1 MKTILISI
9 LFLFSFGIADASNE
23 ILYAS
28 IDEGIGSFTAEYIA
42 TIVQEAEEGEYEAV
56 VITLNTPGGLLDAT
70 RDIVSTFL
78 ESEVPIVIY
87 VAPGGAR
94 AGSAGVFITLS
105 ANIAAMAPGTNIG
118 AAHPVGMGGES
129 GDSSDVMTQK
139 VTNDA
144 AALIRSIAKKRK
156 KNQDYAEL
164 TVRESLSYSETEALD
179 SNLIDLIAKNRN
191 ALLKAIH
198 GMQVET
204 TKGLKTLNTK
214 SAKIVV
220 RDKDWKESLLS
231 FISDPNIAYIFIL
244 LTMYGI
250 MIELYNPGAI
260 FPGVIGVMSAILAG
274 FSLQM
279 LPVNYAGLALMIV
292 AIVLF
297 ILEVK
302 IVSYGML
309 SLGGIVSFL
318 LGSIMLIDSPG
329 DFMQIGIE
337 IIIVATLVTAAL
349 FISIITLA
357 VKSQRKNVAS
367 GVNTLVGKEA
377 IVFTAITPET
387 MGKVKVT
394 GELWR
399 AKSSKSFQKNDKVIV
414 KSVDGLTLEVE

>member
-9 LFLFSFGIADASNE
+9 LYILSLNITYASNE

-28 IDEGIGSFTAEYIA
+28 IDEGIGSFTAEYIS
-42 TIVQEAEEGEYEAV
+42 TLVDEAEDGNYEAII
-56 VITLNTPGGLLDAT
+56 ITLNTPGGLLDAT

-78 ESEVPIVIY
+78 ESRVPIIVY

-118 AAHPVGMGGES
+118 AAHPVGVGGES

-164 TVRESLSYSETEALD
+164 TVRQSLSYSETEALD

-204 TKGLKTLNTK
+204 TNGLKTLNTK
-214 SAKIVV
+214 NSKIIV
-220 RDKDWKESLLS
+220 RDKDWKEELLS
-231 FISDPNIAYIFIL
+231 FLSDPNIAYIFIL

-292 AIVLF
+292 GIVLF

-302 IVSYGML
+302 IVSFGML
-309 SLGGIVSFL
+309 TIGGLIAFV

-329 DFMQIGIE
+329 DFMQIGFE
-337 IIIVATLVTAAL
+337 IILAATLLTAGL
-349 FISIITLA
+349 FIGIVMLA
-357 VKSQRKNVAS
+357 VKSQKKKVAS
-367 GVNTLVGKEA
+367 GISTLVDKEA
-377 IVFTAITPET
+377 VVINEITPEK
-387 MGKVKVT
+387 MGQVKVS
-394 GELWR
+394 GEIWR
-399 AKSSKSFQKNDKVIV
+399 AKSSSSHQKKDRVIV

>member
-9 LFLFSFGIADASNE
+9 LYILSLNITYASNE
-23 ILYAS
+23 ILYTS
-28 IDEGIGSFTAEYIA
+28 IDEGIGSFTAEYIS
-42 TIVQEAEEGEYEAV
+42 TLVDEAEDGNYEALI
-56 VITLNTPGGLLDAT
+56 ITLNTPGGLLDAT

-78 ESEVPIVIY
+78 ESRVPIIVY

-118 AAHPVGMGGES
+118 AAHPVGVGGES

-164 TVRESLSYSETEALD
+164 TVRQSLSYSETEALD

-204 TKGLKTLNTK
+204 TNGLKTLNTK
-214 SAKIVV
+214 NAKIIV
-220 RDKDWKESLLS
+220 RDKDWKEELLS
-231 FISDPNIAYIFIL
+231 FLSDPNIAYIFIL

-292 AIVLF
+292 GIVLF

-302 IVSYGML
+302 IVSFGML
-309 SLGGIVSFL
+309 TIGGLIAFV

-329 DFMQIGIE
+329 DFMQIGFE
-337 IIIVATLVTAAL
+337 IILAASLLTAGL
-349 FISIITLA
+349 FIGIVMLA
-357 VKSQRKNVAS
+357 VKSQKKKVAS
-367 GVNTLVGKEA
+367 GISTLVDKEA
-377 IVFTAITPET
+377 VVINEITPEK
-387 MGKVKVT
+387 MGQVKVS
-394 GELWR
+394 GEIWR
-399 AKSSKSFQKNDKVIV
+399 AKSSSSHQKKDRVIV

>member
-9 LFLFSFGIADASNE
+9 LFLFSFGIASAENE

-28 IDEGIGSFTAEYIA
+28 INEGIGSFTSNYIA
-42 TIVQEAEEGEYEAV
+42 TLVQEAEDGNYEAL

-78 ESEVPIVIY
+78 ESKVPIVVY

-94 AGSAGVFITLS
+94 AGSAGVFITLA
-105 ANIAAMAPGTNIG
+105 ANVAAMAPGTNIG

-144 AALIRSIAKKRK
+144 AALIRSIANKRN
-156 KNQDYAEL
+156 KNSDFAEL
-164 TVRESLSYSETEALD
+164 TVRQSLSYSETEALD

-204 TKGLKTLNTK
+204 TAGVKTLDTK
-214 SAKIVV
+214 NAKIVI
-220 RDKDWKESLLS
+220 RDKDWKEELLS
-231 FISDPNIAYIFIL
+231 FLSDPNIAYIFIL

-250 MIELYNPGAI
+250 MIELYNPGAV
-260 FPGVIGVMSAILAG
+260 FPGVVGVLSAILAG

-279 LPVNYAGLALMIV
+279 LPVNFAGLALMIV

-302 IVSYGML
+302 VVSFGML
-309 SLGGIVSFL
+309 TLSGIVAFV
-318 LGSIMLIDSPG
+318 LGSVMLIDSPD
-329 DFMQIGIE
+329 DFMQIGFE
-337 IIIVATLVTAAL
+337 IIIAATLLTAGL
-349 FISIITLA
+349 FIGIVMLA
-357 VKSQRKNVAS
+357 VKSQSKKVAS
-367 GVNTLVGKEA
+367 GISTLVDREA
-377 IVFTAITPET
+377 VVINEITPDN
-387 MGKVKVT
+387 MGQVRIS
-394 GELWR
+394 GEIWR
-399 AKSSKSFQKNDKVIV
+399 AKSSNSHQRNDKVKV

>member
-9 LFLFSFGIADASNE
+9 LFLFSFGITSAENE

-28 IDEGIGSFTAEYIA
+28 IDEGIGSFTSEYIA
-42 TIVQEAEEGEYEAV
+42 TLVQEAEEGNYEV
-56 VITLNTPGGLLDAT
+56 LVITLNTPGGLLDAT

-78 ESEVPIVIY
+78 ESKVPIVVY

-94 AGSAGVFITLS
+94 AGSAGVFITLA
-105 ANIAAMAPGTNIG
+105 ANVAAMAPGTNIG
-118 AAHPVGMGGES
+118 AAHPVGVGGES

-144 AALIRSIAKKRK
+144 AALIRSIANKRN
-156 KNQDYAEL
+156 KNSDFAEL
-164 TVRESLSYSETEALD
+164 TVRQSLSYSETEALD

-204 TKGLKTLNTK
+204 TAGVKILDTRN
-214 SAKIVV
+214 AKIVI
-220 RDKDWKESLLS
+220 RDKDWKEELLS
-231 FISDPNIAYIFIL
+231 FLSDPNIAYIFIL

-260 FPGVIGVMSAILAG
+260 FPGVVGVLSAILAG

-302 IVSYGML
+302 IVSFGML
-309 SLGGIVSFL
+309 TIGGIIAFL

-329 DFMQIGIE
+329 DFMQIGLE
-337 IIIVATLVTAAL
+337 IIIAATLLTAGL
-349 FISIITLA
+349 FIGIVMLA
-357 VKSQRKNVAS
+357 VKSQSKKVAS
-367 GVNTLVGKEA
+367 GISTLVDREA
-377 IVFTAITPET
+377 VVINDITPEK
-387 MGKVKVT
+387 MGQVKVR
-394 GELWR
+394 GEIWR
-399 AKSSKSFQKNDKVIV
+399 AKSSNSHHKNDKVKV

>member
-9 LFLFSFGIADASNE
+9 LYILSLNITYASNE

-28 IDEGIGSFTAEYIA
+28 IDEGIGSFTAEYIS
-42 TIVQEAEEGEYEAV
+42 TLVEEAEDGNYEALI
-56 VITLNTPGGLLDAT
+56 ITLNTPGGLLDAT

-78 ESEVPIVIY
+78 ESRVPIIVY

-118 AAHPVGMGGES
+118 AAHPVGVGGES

-164 TVRESLSYSETEALD
+164 TVRQSLSYSETEALD

-204 TKGLKTLNTK
+204 TNGLKTLNTK
-214 SAKIVV
+214 NAKIIV
-220 RDKDWKESLLS
+220 RDKDWKEELLS
-231 FISDPNIAYIFIL
+231 FLSDPNIAYIFIL

-292 AIVLF
+292 GIVLF

-302 IVSYGML
+302 IVSFGML
-309 SLGGIVSFL
+309 TIGGLIAFV

-329 DFMQIGIE
+329 DFMQIGFE
-337 IIIVATLVTAAL
+337 IILAATLLTAGL
-349 FISIITLA
+349 FIGIVMLA
-357 VKSQRKNVAS
+357 VKSQKKKVAS
-367 GVNTLVGKEA
+367 GISTLVDKEA
-377 IVFTAITPET
+377 VVINEITPEK
-387 MGKVKVT
+387 MGQVKVS
-394 GELWR
+394 GEIWR
-399 AKSSKSFQKNDKVIV
+399 AKSSSSHQKKDRVIV

>member
-9 LFLFSFGIADASNE
+9 LFLFSFGIASAENE

-28 IDEGIGSFTAEYIA
+28 INEGIGSFTSNYIA
-42 TIVQEAEEGEYEAV
+42 TLVQEAEDGNYEAL

-78 ESEVPIVIY
+78 ESKVPIVVY

-94 AGSAGVFITLS
+94 AGSAGVFITLA
-105 ANIAAMAPGTNIG
+105 ANVAAMAPGTNIG

-144 AALIRSIAKKRK
+144 AALIRSIANKRN
-156 KNQDYAEL
+156 KNSDFAEL
-164 TVRESLSYSETEALD
+164 TVRQSLSYSETEALD

-204 TKGLKTLNTK
+204 TAGVKTLDTK
-214 SAKIVV
+214 NAKIVI
-220 RDKDWKESLLS
+220 RDKDWKEELLS
-231 FISDPNIAYIFIL
+231 FLSNPNIAYIFIL

-250 MIELYNPGAI
+250 MIELYNPGAV
-260 FPGVIGVMSAILAG
+260 FPGVVGVLSAILAG

-279 LPVNYAGLALMIV
+279 LPVNFAGLALMIV

-302 IVSYGML
+302 VVSFGML
-309 SLGGIVSFL
+309 TLSGIVAFV
-318 LGSIMLIDSPG
+318 LGSVMLIDSPD
-329 DFMQIGIE
+329 DFMQIGFE
-337 IIIVATLVTAAL
+337 IIIAATLLTAGL
-349 FISIITLA
+349 FIGIVMLA
-357 VKSQRKNVAS
+357 VKSQSKKVAS
-367 GVNTLVGKEA
+367 GISTLVDREA
-377 IVFTAITPET
+377 VVINEITPDN
-387 MGKVKVT
+387 MGQVRIS
-394 GELWR
+394 GEIWR
-399 AKSSKSFQKNDKVIV
+399 AKSSNSHQRNDKVKV

>member
-9 LFLFSFGIADASNE
+9 LFLFSFGITSASNE

-42 TIVQEAEEGEYEAV
+42 TIVEEAEDGNYEAL

-78 ESEVPIVIY
+78 ESKVPIVVY

-118 AAHPVGMGGES
+118 AAHPVGVGGES

-204 TKGLKTLNTK
+204 TSGIKTLNTK
-214 SAKIVV
+214 NSKIVV
-220 RDKDWKESLLS
+220 RDKDWKEGLLS
-231 FISDPNIAYIFIL
+231 FLSDPNIAYIFIL

-279 LPVNYAGLALMIV
+279 LPVNYAGLALMLV
-292 AIVLF
+292 GIVLF

-302 IVSYGML
+302 IVSFGML
-309 SLGGIVSFL
+309 TIGGLIAFV

-329 DFMQIGIE
+329 DFMQIGFE
-337 IIIVATLVTAAL
+337 IILAATLLTAGL
-349 FISIITLA
+349 FIGIVMLA
-357 VKSQRKNVAS
+357 VKSQKKKVAS
-367 GVNTLVGKEA
+367 GVSTLIDKGAV
-377 IVFTAITPET
+377 VFTAITPEK
-387 MGKVKVT
+387 MGKVKIN

-399 AKSSKSFQKNDKVIV
+399 AKSSNSHQKNDKVVV
-414 KSVDGLTLEVE
+414 KSIDGLTLEVE

>member
-42 TIVQEAEEGEYEAV
+42 TIVQEAEEGEYEAL

-78 ESEVPIVIY
+78 ESEVPIVVY

-164 TVRESLSYSETEALD
+164 TVRQSLSYSETEALD

-204 TKGLKTLNTK
+204 TSGIKTLNTK
-214 SAKIVV
+214 NAKIVI

-231 FISDPNIAYIFIL
+231 FLSDPNIAYIFIL

-260 FPGVIGVMSAILAG
+260 FPGVVGVISAIIAG

-279 LPVNYAGLALMIV
+279 LPVNYAGLALMVV

-329 DFMQIGIE
+329 DFMQIGME
-337 IIIVATLVTAAL
+337 IIVVATLVTAAL

-357 VKSQRKNVAS
+357 VKSQRKKVAS
-367 GVNTLVGKEA
+367 GISTLINKEA

-387 MGKVKVT
+387 MGKVKVN
-394 GELWR
+394 GEIWR
-399 AKSSKSFQKNDKVIV
+399 AKSNNSHQKDDKVIV
-414 KSVDGLTLEVE
+414 KSIDGLTLEVE

>member
-9 LFLFSFGIADASNE
+9 LYILSLNITYASNE
-23 ILYAS
+23 ILYTS
-28 IDEGIGSFTAEYIA
+28 IDEGIGSFTAEYIS
-42 TIVQEAEEGEYEAV
+42 TLVDEAEDGNYEALI
-56 VITLNTPGGLLDAT
+56 ITLNTPGGLLDAT

-78 ESEVPIVIY
+78 ESRVPIIVY

-118 AAHPVGMGGES
+118 AAHPVGVGGES

-139 VTNDA
+139 VTNDV

-164 TVRESLSYSETEALD
+164 TVRQSLSYSETEALD

-204 TKGLKTLNTK
+204 TNGLKTLNTK
-214 SAKIVV
+214 NAKIIV
-220 RDKDWKESLLS
+220 RDKDWKEELLS
-231 FISDPNIAYIFIL
+231 FLSDPNIAYIFIL

-292 AIVLF
+292 GIVLF

-302 IVSYGML
+302 IVSFGML
-309 SLGGIVSFL
+309 TIGGLIAFV

-329 DFMQIGIE
+329 DFMQIGFE
-337 IIIVATLVTAAL
+337 IILAATLLTAGL
-349 FISIITLA
+349 FIGIVMLA
-357 VKSQRKNVAS
+357 VKSQKKKVAS
-367 GVNTLVGKEA
+367 GISTLVDKEA
-377 IVFTAITPET
+377 VVINEITPEK
-387 MGKVKVT
+387 MGQVKVS
-394 GELWR
+394 GEIWR
-399 AKSSKSFQKNDKVIV
+399 AKSSSSHQKKDRVIV

>member
-9 LFLFSFGIADASNE
+9 LYILSLNITYASNE

-28 IDEGIGSFTAEYIA
+28 IDEGIGSFTAEYIS
-42 TIVQEAEEGEYEAV
+42 TLVEEAEDGNYEALI
-56 VITLNTPGGLLDAT
+56 ITLNTPGGLLDAT

-78 ESEVPIVIY
+78 ESRVPIIVY

-118 AAHPVGMGGES
+118 AAHPVGVGGES

-164 TVRESLSYSETEALD
+164 TVRQSLSYSETEALD

-204 TKGLKTLNTK
+204 TNGLKTLNTK
-214 SAKIVV
+214 NAKIIV
-220 RDKDWKESLLS
+220 RDKDWKEELLS
-231 FISDPNIAYIFIL
+231 FLSDPNIAYIFIL

-260 FPGVIGVMSAILAG
+260 FPGVIGVISAILAG

-292 AIVLF
+292 GIVLF

-302 IVSYGML
+302 IVSFGML
-309 SLGGIVSFL
+309 TIGGIIAFV
-318 LGSIMLIDSPG
+318 LGSIMIIDSPG
-329 DFMQIGIE
+329 DFMQIGFE
-337 IIIVATLVTAAL
+337 IILAATLLTAGL
-349 FISIITLA
+349 FIGIVMLA
-357 VKSQRKNVAS
+357 VKSQKKKVAS
-367 GVNTLVGKEA
+367 GISTLVDKEA
-377 IVFTAITPET
+377 VVINEITPEK
-387 MGKVKVT
+387 MGQVKVS
-394 GELWR
+394 GEIWR
-399 AKSSKSFQKNDKVIV
+399 AKSSSSHQKKDRVIV

>member
-78 ESEVPIVIY
+78 ESEVPIVVY

-105 ANIAAMAPGTNIG
+105 ATIAAMAPGTNIG

-191 ALLKAIH
+191 ALIKAIH

-357 VKSQRKNVAS
+357 LKSQRKNVAS

>member
-42 TIVQEAEEGEYEAV
+42 TIVQEAEEGEYEAL

-78 ESEVPIVIY
+78 ESEVPIVVY

-164 TVRESLSYSETEALD
+164 TVRQSLSYSETEALD

-204 TKGLKTLNTK
+204 TSGIKTLNTK
-214 SAKIVV
+214 NAKIVI

-231 FISDPNIAYIFIL
+231 FLSYPNIAYIFIL

-260 FPGVIGVMSAILAG
+260 FPGVVGVISAIIAG

-279 LPVNYAGLALMIV
+279 LPVNYAGLALMVV

-297 ILEVK
+297 ILEIK

-329 DFMQIGIE
+329 DFMQIGME
-337 IIIVATLVTAAL
+337 IIVVATLVTAAL

-357 VKSQRKNVAS
+357 VKSQRKKVAS
-367 GVNTLVGKEA
+367 GISTLINKEA

-387 MGKVKVT
+387 MGKVKVN
-394 GELWR
+394 GEIWR
-399 AKSSKSFQKNDKVIV
+399 AKSNNSHQKDDKVIV
-414 KSVDGLTLEVE
+414 KSIDGLTLEVE

>member
-42 TIVQEAEEGEYEAV
+42 TIVQEAEEGKYEAL

-78 ESEVPIVIY
+78 ESEVPIVVY

-164 TVRESLSYSETEALD
+164 TVRQSLSYSETEALD

-204 TKGLKTLNTK
+204 TSGIKTLNTK
-214 SAKIVV
+214 NAKIVI

-231 FISDPNIAYIFIL
+231 FLSDPNIAYIFIL

-260 FPGVIGVMSAILAG
+260 FPGVVGVISAIIAG

-279 LPVNYAGLALMIV
+279 LPVNYAGLALMVV

-329 DFMQIGIE
+329 DFMQIGME
-337 IIIVATLVTAAL
+337 IIVVATLVTAAL

-357 VKSQRKNVAS
+357 VKSQRKKVAS
-367 GVNTLVGKEA
+367 GISTLINKEA

-387 MGKVKVT
+387 MGKVKVN

-399 AKSSKSFQKNDKVIV
+399 AKSNNSHQKDDKVIV
-414 KSVDGLTLEVE
+414 KSIDGLTLEVE

>member
-9 LFLFSFGIADASNE
+9 LFIFSFGITSASNE

-42 TIVQEAEEGEYEAV
+42 TIVQEAEEGEYEAL

-78 ESEVPIVIY
+78 ESKVPIVVY

-204 TKGLKTLNTK
+204 TTGIKKLNTK
-214 SAKIVV
+214 NAKIVV
-220 RDKDWKESLLS
+220 RDKDWKEGLLS
-231 FISDPNIAYIFIL
+231 FLSDPNIAYIFIL

-260 FPGVIGVMSAILAG
+260 FPGVVGVMSAIIAG

-279 LPVNYAGLALMIV
+279 LPVNYAGLALMLV
-292 AIVLF
+292 GIVLF

-302 IVSYGML
+302 IVSFGML
-309 SLGGIVSFL
+309 TIGGLIAFV

-329 DFMQIGIE
+329 DFMQIGFE
-337 IIIVATLVTAAL
+337 IILAATLLTAGL
-349 FISIITLA
+349 FIGIVMLA
-357 VKSQRKNVAS
+357 VKSQKKKVAS
-367 GVNTLVGKEA
+367 GISTLVDKEA
-377 IVFTAITPET
+377 LVINEITPEI
-387 MGKVKVT
+387 MGQVKVR
-394 GELWR
+394 GEIWR
-399 AKSSKSFQKNDKVIV
+399 AKSNNSHQKKDRVIV

>member
-9 LFLFSFGIADASNE
+9 LFIFSFGITSASNE

-42 TIVQEAEEGEYEAV
+42 TIVQEAEEGEYEAL

-78 ESEVPIVIY
+78 ESKVPIVVY

-292 AIVLF
+292 AIILF

-302 IVSYGML
+302 IISYGML

-399 AKSSKSFQKNDKVIV
+399 AKSSKSFQKNDKVVV

>member
-78 ESEVPIVIY
+78 ESEVPIVVY

-191 ALLKAIH
+191 ALIKAIH

-357 VKSQRKNVAS
+357 LKSQRKNVAS

-399 AKSSKSFQKNDKVIV
+399 AKSSK
-414 KSVDGLTLEVE
+414 

>member
-9 LFLFSFGIADASNE
+9 LYILSLNITYASNE

-28 IDEGIGSFTAEYIA
+28 IDEGIGSFTAEYIS
-42 TIVQEAEEGEYEAV
+42 TLVDEAEDGNYEALI
-56 VITLNTPGGLLDAT
+56 ITLNTPGGLLDAT

-78 ESEVPIVIY
+78 ESRVPIIVY

-118 AAHPVGMGGES
+118 AAHPVGVGGES

-164 TVRESLSYSETEALD
+164 TVRQSLSYSETEALD

-204 TKGLKTLNTK
+204 TNGLKTLNTK
-214 SAKIVV
+214 NAKIIV
-220 RDKDWKESLLS
+220 RDKDWKEELLS
-231 FISDPNIAYIFIL
+231 FLSDPNIAYIFIL

-292 AIVLF
+292 GIVLF

-302 IVSYGML
+302 IVSFGML
-309 SLGGIVSFL
+309 TIGGLIAFV

-329 DFMQIGIE
+329 DFMQIGFE
-337 IIIVATLVTAAL
+337 IILAATLLTAGL
-349 FISIITLA
+349 FIGIVMLA
-357 VKSQRKNVAS
+357 VKSQKKKVAS
-367 GVNTLVGKEA
+367 GISTLVDKEA
-377 IVFTAITPET
+377 VVINEITPEK
-387 MGKVKVT
+387 MGQVKVS
-394 GELWR
+394 GEIWR
-399 AKSSKSFQKNDKVIV
+399 AKSSSSHQKKDRVIV

>member
-78 ESEVPIVIY
+78 ESEVPIVVY

-191 ALLKAIH
+191 ALIKAIH

-357 VKSQRKNVAS
+357 LKSQRKNVAS

>member
-9 LFLFSFGIADASNE
+9 LYILSLNITYASNE

-28 IDEGIGSFTAEYIA
+28 IDEGIGSFTAEYIS
-42 TIVQEAEEGEYEAV
+42 TLVEEAEDGNYEALI
-56 VITLNTPGGLLDAT
+56 ITLNTPGGLLDAT

-78 ESEVPIVIY
+78 ESRVPIIVY

-118 AAHPVGMGGES
+118 AAHPVGVGGES

-164 TVRESLSYSETEALD
+164 TVRQSLSYSETEALD

-204 TKGLKTLNTK
+204 TNGLKTLNTK
-214 SAKIVV
+214 NAKIIV
-220 RDKDWKESLLS
+220 RDKDWKEELLS
-231 FISDPNIAYIFIL
+231 FLSDPNIAYIFIL

-292 AIVLF
+292 GIVLF

-302 IVSYGML
+302 IVSFGML
-309 SLGGIVSFL
+309 TIGGLIAFV
-318 LGSIMLIDSPG
+318 LGSIMLIDSPV
-329 DFMQIGIE
+329 DFMQIGFE
-337 IIIVATLVTAAL
+337 IILAATLLTAGL
-349 FISIITLA
+349 FIGIVMLA
-357 VKSQRKNVAS
+357 VKSQKKKVAS
-367 GVNTLVGKEA
+367 GISTLVDKEA
-377 IVFTAITPET
+377 VVINEITPEK
-387 MGKVKVT
+387 MGQVKVS
-394 GELWR
+394 GEIWR
-399 AKSSKSFQKNDKVIV
+399 AKSSSSHQKKDRVIV

>member
-78 ESEVPIVIY
+78 ESEVPIVVY

-179 SNLIDLIAKNRN
+179 SNLIDKKKKNRN
-191 ALLKAIH
+191 ALIKAIH

-357 VKSQRKNVAS
+357 LKSQRKNVAS

>member
-78 ESEVPIVIY
+78 ESEVPIVVY

>member
-9 LFLFSFGIADASNE
+9 LFLFSFGITSAENE

-28 IDEGIGSFTAEYIA
+28 IDEGIGSFTSEYIA
-42 TIVQEAEEGEYEAV
+42 TLVEEAEDGNYEALI
-56 VITLNTPGGLLDAT
+56 ITLNTPGGLLDAT

-78 ESEVPIVIY
+78 ESKIPIVVY
-87 VAPGGAR
+87 VAPGGSR

-144 AALIRSIAKKRK
+144 AALIRSIAKKR
-156 KNQDYAEL
+156 NRNLDYAEL

-191 ALLKAIH
+191 ALIKAIH
-198 GMQVET
+198 GMKVET
-204 TKGLKTLNTK
+204 SAGVKTLNTK
-214 SAKIVV
+214 NAEIII
-220 RDKDWKESLLS
+220 RDKDWKEGLLS
-231 FISDPNIAYIFIL
+231 FLSDPNIAYIFIL

-292 AIVLF
+292 GIVLF

-302 IVSYGML
+302 IVSFGML
-309 SLGGIVSFL
+309 TIGGIIAFL

-329 DFMQIGIE
+329 DFMQIGFE
-337 IIIVATLVTAAL
+337 IILAATLLTAGL
-349 FISIITLA
+349 FIGIVMLA
-357 VKSQRKNVAS
+357 VKSQKKKVAS
-367 GVNTLVGKEA
+367 GISTLVDKEA
-377 IVFTAITPET
+377 VVINEITPEK
-387 MGKVKVT
+387 MGQVKVR
-394 GELWR
+394 GEIWR
-399 AKSSKSFQKNDKVIV
+399 AKSASSHQKKDRVIV

>member
-9 LFLFSFGIADASNE
+9 LYILSLNITYASNE

-28 IDEGIGSFTAEYIA
+28 IDEGIGSFTAEYIS
-42 TIVQEAEEGEYEAV
+42 TLVDEAEDGNYEALI
-56 VITLNTPGGLLDAT
+56 ITLNTPGGLLDAT

-78 ESEVPIVIY
+78 ESRVPIIVY

-118 AAHPVGMGGES
+118 AAHPVGVGGES

-164 TVRESLSYSETEALD
+164 TVRQSLSYSETEALD

-204 TKGLKTLNTK
+204 TNGLKTLNTK
-214 SAKIVV
+214 NAKIIV
-220 RDKDWKESLLS
+220 RDKDWKEELLS
-231 FISDPNIAYIFIL
+231 FLSDPNMAYIFIL

-292 AIVLF
+292 GIVLF

-302 IVSYGML
+302 IVSFGML
-309 SLGGIVSFL
+309 TIGGLIAFV

-329 DFMQIGIE
+329 DFMQIGFE
-337 IIIVATLVTAAL
+337 IILAATLLTAGL
-349 FISIITLA
+349 FIGIVMLA
-357 VKSQRKNVAS
+357 VKSQKKKVAS
-367 GVNTLVGKEA
+367 GISTLVDKEA
-377 IVFTAITPET
+377 VVINEITPEK
-387 MGKVKVT
+387 MGQVKVS
-394 GELWR
+394 GEIWR
-399 AKSSKSFQKNDKVIV
+399 AKSSSSHQKKDRVIV

>member
-1 MKTILISI
+1 MKAILISI
-9 LFLFSFGIADASNE
+9 IFLFSFGIASAENE

-28 IDEGIGSFTAEYIA
+28 INEGIGSFTSNYIA
-42 TIVQEAEEGEYEAV
+42 TLVQEAEDGNYEAL

-78 ESEVPIVIY
+78 ESKVPIVVY

-94 AGSAGVFITLS
+94 AGSAGVFITLA
-105 ANIAAMAPGTNIG
+105 ANVAAMAPGTNIG

-144 AALIRSIAKKRK
+144 AALIRSIANKRN
-156 KNQDYAEL
+156 KNSDFAEL
-164 TVRESLSYSETEALD
+164 TVRQSLSYSETEALD

-204 TKGLKTLNTK
+204 TAGVKTLDTK
-214 SAKIVV
+214 NAKIVI
-220 RDKDWKESLLS
+220 RDKDWKEELLS
-231 FISDPNIAYIFIL
+231 FLSDPNIAYIFIL

-250 MIELYNPGAI
+250 MIELYNPGAV
-260 FPGVIGVMSAILAG
+260 FPGVVGVLSAILAG

-279 LPVNYAGLALMIV
+279 LPVNFAGLALMIV

-302 IVSYGML
+302 VVSFGML
-309 SLGGIVSFL
+309 TLSGIVAFV
-318 LGSIMLIDSPG
+318 LGSVMLIDSPD
-329 DFMQIGIE
+329 DFMQIGFE
-337 IIIVATLVTAAL
+337 IIIAATLLTAGL
-349 FISIITLA
+349 FIGIVMLA
-357 VKSQRKNVAS
+357 VKSQSKKVAS
-367 GVNTLVGKEA
+367 GISTLVDREA
-377 IVFTAITPET
+377 VVINEITPDN
-387 MGKVKVT
+387 MGQVRIS
-394 GELWR
+394 GEIWR
-399 AKSSKSFQKNDKVIV
+399 AKSSNSHQRNDKVKV

>member
-9 LFLFSFGIADASNE
+9 LFLFSFSITSAENE

-42 TIVQEAEEGEYEAV
+42 TIVEEADEGEYEAL

-78 ESEVPIVIY
+78 ESKVPVVVY

-204 TKGLKTLNTK
+204 TSGIKTLNTK
-214 SAKIVV
+214 NAKIVV
-220 RDKDWKESLLS
+220 RDKDWKEGLLS
-231 FISDPNIAYIFIL
+231 FLSDPNIAYIFIL

-260 FPGVIGVMSAILAG
+260 FPGVVGVISAIIAG

-279 LPVNYAGLALMIV
+279 LPVNYAGLALMLV
-292 AIVLF
+292 GIVLF

-302 IVSYGML
+302 IVSFGML
-309 SLGGIVSFL
+309 TIGGLIAFV

-337 IIIVATLVTAAL
+337 IIIVATLVTAVL

-357 VKSQRKNVAS
+357 VKSQKKKVAS
-367 GVNTLVGKEA
+367 GVSTLVGKEA
-377 IVFTAITPET
+377 VVFTPITPET

-399 AKSSKSFQKNDKVIV
+399 AKSNNSHQKNDRVIV

>member
-9 LFLFSFGIADASNE
+9 LYILSLNITYASNE

-28 IDEGIGSFTAEYIA
+28 IDEGIGSFTAEYIS
-42 TIVQEAEEGEYEAV
+42 TLVEEAEDGNYEALI
-56 VITLNTPGGLLDAT
+56 ITLNTPGGLLDAT

-78 ESEVPIVIY
+78 ESRVPIIVY

-105 ANIAAMAPGTNIG
+105 ANIAAMSPGTNIG
-118 AAHPVGMGGES
+118 AAHPVGVGGES

-164 TVRESLSYSETEALD
+164 TVRQSLSYSETEALD

-204 TKGLKTLNTK
+204 TNGLKTLNTK
-214 SAKIVV
+214 NAKIIV
-220 RDKDWKESLLS
+220 RDKDWKEELLS
-231 FISDPNIAYIFIL
+231 FLSDPNIAYIFIL

-279 LPVNYAGLALMIV
+279 LHVNYAGLALMIV
-292 AIVLF
+292 GIVLF

-302 IVSYGML
+302 IVSFGML
-309 SLGGIVSFL
+309 TIGGLIAFV

-329 DFMQIGIE
+329 DFMQIGFE
-337 IIIVATLVTAAL
+337 IILAATLLTAGL
-349 FISIITLA
+349 FIGIVMLA
-357 VKSQRKNVAS
+357 VKSQKKKVAS
-367 GVNTLVGKEA
+367 GISTLVDKEA
-377 IVFTAITPET
+377 VVINEITPEK
-387 MGKVKVT
+387 MGQVKVS
-394 GELWR
+394 GEIWR
-399 AKSSKSFQKNDKVIV
+399 AKSSSSHQKKDRVIV